1 MELTYRDYEILKL
14 VGTFGQLA
22 SSHLKELVFAD
33 RSHTIPDTVLKRLKE
48 LGYLALVG
56 RRASGDKGGA
66 GAYTYKL
73 GRYGRSLLT
82 INRTASPNVN
92 DHALMVADTYL
103 ELRRAENAGVLRV
116 LDWEVERSVPPLVR
130 ADLFAAVEYPQQGR
144 VSQYYLEID
153 RQSEAPKRIREK
165 IAGYWRAVEASESD
179 YFPFVVFVVKNEAR
193 KKELDRVFK
202 QLPAE
207 RQEMVRVYLLNELIP
222 SLMQL

>member
-22 SSHLKELVFAD
+22 STHLKELVFAD
-33 RSHTIPDTVLKRLKE
+33 RSHTIPDTVLKRLKHH
-48 LGYLALVG
+48 GYLSVVG

-82 INRTASPNVN
+82 VNRTASPNVN

-103 ELRRAENAGVLRV
+103 ELKRAENAGILKVR
-116 LDWEVERSVPPLVR
+116 DWEVERSVPPLVR
-130 ADLFAAVEYPQQGR
+130 ADLFVAVEYPQQGR
-144 VSQYYLEID
+144 IGQYFLEID

-165 IAGYWRAVEASESD
+165 VAGYWRAVESSTAD

-193 KKELDRVFK
+193 KRELERLFK
-202 QLPAE
+202 QLPGDQ
-207 RQEMVRVYLLNELIP
+207 QEMVRVYLLNELIP
-222 SLMQL
+222 ALMRL